1 MTTSLSD
8 DPKMQQ
14 GEFFELAFEYASTQ
28 SHREAVRAMQADHY
42 FEHGHFDL
50 AARYYAKT
58 HRCFEEVAL
67 KLSTCPFSYPKPSP
81 LKLYLL
87 EKLQALPVNDKTQR
101 TILCL
106 WIVEIFLSEMT
117 ELELLDDGPEATREM
132 ELEMGNFLSQYRS
145 TLSVSECAETAFQLI
160 SSHGRV
166 RVLLPLRN

>member
-1 MTTSLSD
+1 MRRSLAHCLIS
-8 DPKMQQ
+8 
-14 GEFFELAFEYASTQ
+14 
-28 SHREAVRAMQADHY
+28 
-42 FEHGHFDL
+42 
-50 AARYYAKT
+50 
-58 HRCFEEVAL
+58 AL
-67 KLSTCPFSYPKPSP
+67 QHSP

-145 TLSVSECAETAFQLI
+145 TLSVQ
-160 SSHGRV
+160 
-166 RVLLPLRN
+166 N